1 MVTTRPGRRFTPSTE
16 RRPSVT
22 PVAVLSL
29 AALGVV
35 FGDIGT
41 SPLYAFRLCFLAGP
55 GYAAGAENV
64 LGILSLIV
72 WALILVVCVKYATFV
87 LRADYEGEGGTLAL
101 LALLLAPIP
110 RSRVS
115 KRLPWFAF
123 MLLLGAAMLYG
134 DGVITPAI
142 SVLSAVEGLNVATT
156 AMHPLIVPLTVAIL
170 GALFFVQA
178 RGTGQIGRV
187 FGPIMLLWFV
197 AIGAGGLASLV
208 HGPHVLV
215 ALDPRHAVNFIARH
229 GPSSILVLGAVV
241 LSVSGVEALY
251 ADLGHFGSSAI
262 RLAWYTACLPALLL
276 NYFGQGA
283 LALRDPHVLA
293 SSSFYALYP
302 GWTTLPMVALST
314 GATVIASQA
323 LISGAF
329 SMTQEAVQLGY
340 LPRLRILHTS
350 SQQAGQIFIP
360 AVNAMLACA
369 CIAVV
374 LGFRSSDRLASAYG
388 LAVTGTMLATSLAFG
403 QVARLRFKW
412 PSLAAY
418 GLSAL
423 FLSVDL
429 AFLAGNI
436 VKVMDGAWLPASIAL
451 VVFTLF
457 VTWESGRRRVAGA
470 FAKLSAP
477 LDVYE
482 REERSRRATRRMPE
496 IAVFLTTG
504 SEGIPFVLRHEW
516 LSTHVLH
523 DNIVIITIV
532 HERRPTVRKED
543 RIVFEQ
549 VAPDVTRIVARYG
562 YMQMPSIDDIIDC
575 SGGKPLGLHA
585 VSAYCLPHPRLVR
598 DLDLGRGAMPGWQRI
613 VFAFMARNATPLTE
627 SLGLP
632 VESTIEFGV
641 RISV

>member
-16 RRPSVT
+16 RRPRVT

-55 GYAAGAENV
+55 GYAARAENV

-142 SVLSAVEGLNVATT
+142 SVLSAVEGLDVATR
-156 AMHPLIVPLTVAIL
+156 AMHPVVVPATVAIL
-170 GALFFVQA
+170 GALFLVQV

-197 AIGAGGLASLV
+197 AIGAGGLVSLV

-262 RLAWYTACLPALLL
+262 RLAWYAACLPALLL

-283 LALRDPHVLA
+283 LALRDPHVLS

-302 GWTTLPMVALST
+302 GWTTLAMVALST
-314 GATVIASQA
+314 VATVIASQA

-340 LPRLRILHTS
+340 LPRMRVLHTS
-350 SQQAGQIFIP
+350 SHQAGQIFIP
-360 AVNAMLACA
+360 TVNAMLACA

-374 LGFRSSDRLASAYG
+374 LGFRSSDRLGSAYG

-403 QVARLRFKW
+403 QVARRRFKW
-412 PSLAAY
+412 PPLAAY
-418 GLSAL
+418 GLSTL

-482 REERSRRATRRMPE
+482 REEKSRRATRRMPE

-562 YMQMPSIDDIIDC
+562 YMQLPSIDDIIDC
-575 SGGKPLGLHA
+575 CGGKPLGLHA
-585 VSAYCLPHPRLVR
+585 VSAYYLPHPRLVR

>member
-1 MVTTRPGRRFTPSTE
+1 
-16 RRPSVT
+16 
-22 PVAVLSL
+22 VL
-29 AALGVV
+29 
-35 FGDIGT
+35 
-41 SPLYAFRLCFLAGP
+41 LAGP
-55 GYAAGAENV
+55 GYAARAENV

-142 SVLSAVEGLNVATT
+142 SVLSAVEGLDVATR
-156 AMHPLIVPLTVAIL
+156 AMHPVVVPATVAIL
-170 GALFFVQA
+170 GALFLVQV

-197 AIGAGGLASLV
+197 AIGAGGLVSLV

-340 LPRLRILHTS
+340 LPRMRVLHTS

-360 AVNAMLACA
+360 TVNAMLACA

-374 LGFRSSDRLASAYG
+374 LGFRSSDRLGSAYG

-412 PSLAAY
+412 PPLAAY

-562 YMQMPSIDDIIDC
+562 YMQLPSIDDIIDC
-575 SGGKPLGLHA
+575 CGGKPLGLHA
-585 VSAYCLPHPRLVR
+585 VSAYYLPHPRLVR

>member
-1 MVTTRPGRRFTPSTE
+1 METIRTAPSFIPSSE
-16 RRPSVT
+16 RRQRVT
-22 PVAVLSL
+22 PLAMLSL
-29 AALGVV
+29 AALGIV

-41 SPLYAFRLCFLAGP
+41 SPLYAFRLCFVAGP
-55 GYAAGAENV
+55 GYAARAENV

-101 LALLLAPIP
+101 LALLSTPIP
-110 RSRVS
+110 RSSVS
-115 KRLPWFAF
+115 KRLPWLAFA
-123 MLLLGAAMLYG
+123 LLLGAAMLYG
-134 DGVITPAI
+134 DGIITPAI
-142 SVLSAVEGLNVATT
+142 SVLSAVEGLDVATR
-156 AMHPLIVPLTVAIL
+156 ALHPVVVPATVAIL
-170 GALFFVQA
+170 AALFFVQA
-178 RGTGQIGRV
+178 RGTGKIGSV
-187 FGPIMLLWFV
+187 FGPIMLLWFI
-197 AIGAGGLASLV
+197 AIGAGGLVALV
-208 HGPHVLV
+208 HDPHVLV
-215 ALDPRHAVNFIARH
+215 ALDPRHAFQFMARN

-262 RLAWYTACLPALLL
+262 RLAWYAACFPALLL

-283 LALRDPHVLA
+283 LALHDPRVLS
-293 SSSFYALYP
+293 SSSFFALYP
-302 GWTTLPMVALST
+302 GWTTLAMVALST
-314 GATVIASQA
+314 VATVIASQA
-323 LISGAF
+323 LITGAF

-340 LPRLRILHTS
+340 LPRLRVLHTS
-350 SQQAGQIFIP
+350 SERAGQIFIP

-369 CIAVV
+369 CIGVV
-374 LGFRSSDRLASAYG
+374 LGFRSSERLGSAYG
-388 LAVTGTMLATSLAFG
+388 LAVTVTMLATSFAFG
-403 QVARLRFKW
+403 QVARSRFKW
-412 PSLAAY
+412 PPLAAY
-418 GLSAL
+418 GLSAV
-423 FLSVDL
+423 FLGVDL

-436 VKVMDGAWLPASIAL
+436 VKIMDGAWLPASIAF

-457 VTWESGRRRVAGA
+457 VTWESGRRRVAAA

-482 REERSRRATRRMPE
+482 REEYSSRAVRLRPE
-496 IAVFLTTG
+496 TAVFLTTD
-504 SEGIPFVLRHEW
+504 SEGIPFVLHHAW

-523 DNIVIITIV
+523 ANIVIITIA
-532 HERRPTVRKED
+532 HERRPTVRRED

-549 VAPDVTRIVARYG
+549 VACDVMRIVARYG

-575 SGGKPLGLHA
+575 CGEKPLGLDA
-585 VSAYCLPHPRLVR
+585 VSAYYLPHPRLVR
-598 DLDLGRGAMPGWQRI
+598 DLARSAMPGWQRF
-613 VFAFMARNATPLTE
+613 VYAFMARNATPLTE